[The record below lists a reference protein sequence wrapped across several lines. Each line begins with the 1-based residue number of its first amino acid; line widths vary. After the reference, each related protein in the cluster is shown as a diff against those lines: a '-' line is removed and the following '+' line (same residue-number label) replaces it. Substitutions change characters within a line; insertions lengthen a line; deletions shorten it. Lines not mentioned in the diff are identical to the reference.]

1 MGSMFG
7 LSASTAPPSP
17 PDANSSAL
25 SSRDPTRFE
34 SPSYPLQRK
43 SSPLSG
49 SHPAT
54 NDRAGQWEGF
64 GGKTRR
70 VIALGETHGDRWY
83 LMFASFGFE
92 PGTPGMGTGGQTR
105 PPLGG
110 ILSRRGGQ
118 LHHRR
123 SAIMTSVNVVA
134 RADGWLAIRPG
145 RACRYRPPRA

>member
-105 PPLGG
+105 PPTGRNPESTRRPATSPAFG
-110 ILSRRGGQ
+110 DHDFCQRGCQSRWMASDQAGSG
-118 LHHRR
+118 LP
-123 SAIMTSVNVVA
+123 V
-134 RADGWLAIRPG
+134 
-145 RACRYRPPRA
+145 